1 MKLVADHLQR
11 QAVPRAGTN
20 EGDLFGRSAFNRYY
34 YSAFLIVRN
43 GLSDINRVWHG
54 QNHAGVPALL
64 NGQVSDELRRI
75 KSVANRR
82 RDWQLVNECAA
93 AISAASDLSRMLEIA
108 RTAREAADYNPEILV
123 SFSGDRFSLNSIS
136 ITDAHD
142 WPVRA
147 GAYMESVMKVLEVG
161 RDL

>member
-11 QAVPRAGTN
+11 EAVPRAGTD

-34 YSAFLIVRN
+34 YSAFLVVRK
-43 GLSDINRVWHG
+43 GLSEINGVWHG
-54 QNHAGVPALL
+54 QNHAGIPLL
-64 NGQVSDELRRI
+64 LIGQVSDELKRI

-82 RDWQLVNECAA
+82 RDWVLVGECAA
-93 AISAASDLSRMLEIA
+93 AISAASDLSRMLEVA

-123 SFSGDRFSLNSIS
+123 SFSGDRFSLNTIS
-136 ITDAHD
+136 ITEAHD
-142 WPVRA
+142 WPGRA
-147 GAYMESVMKVLEVG
+147 RAYMESVKRVLEVG